1 MAFLSQFFGGIDTLS
16 YFIESLNMMGLFYL
30 NYHIHK
36 TDDLQNKHFSSGY
49 LRGYLRDHLDRLD
62 KFLRFFCKTAE
73 CAYMLV

>member
-16 YFIESLNMMGLFYL
+16 SFFESLKMMGLLYL
-30 NYHIHK
+30 NYHI
-36 TDDLQNKHFSSGY
+36 DLKNKHFSSGY